1 MITCFRDHPAIV
13 RLMPIDVA
21 PPPRDQDATLR
32 LALHHA
38 LRSGELHLP
47 VLPQITS
54 RVMTLTQDQNADL
67 AELSNLI
74 HQDQSL
80 AGNVLRIANSAAY
93 HTGAPIVSLRQAVMQ
108 MGLATLSEIAMAA
121 CLQST
126 VLSVPGY
133 ERVHRQMFAEAFVAA
148 GFAKEIA
155 RCRRSNVEIAF
166 LCGLLH
172 RIGLPVALG
181 ALTRLQAGARGGSD
195 ESIILALAT
204 EFEPAFAAAVT
215 VAWRL
220 PPEVQVAAQH
230 HREPDQAPEF
240 QMETKLAA
248 LAGCLARGSLNPAG
262 EPTQDP
268 AALPVWA
275 EFNLY
280 PDDVAAVLERG
291 KTLAASVPSFAG
303 RQP

>member
-1 MITCFRDHPAIV
+1 MSTI
-13 RLMPIDVA
+13 VA

-32 LALHHA
+32 PVLRHA
-38 LRSGELHLP
+38 LATGQLHLP
-47 VLPQITS
+47 VLPQVTS
-54 RVMTLTQDQNADL
+54 RVMALTQDPNADL
-67 AELSNLI
+67 AELSHLI

-93 HTGAPIVSLRQAVMQ
+93 RAGEPIVSLRQAVMQ

-126 VLSVPGY
+126 AQSAPGY
-133 ERVHRQMFAEAFVAA
+133 ERLHRQLFAEAFVSA

-155 RCRRSNVEIAF
+155 RCRRSNVEAAF

-181 ALTRLQAGARGGSD
+181 AIARLAGDASRRPDAGTAR
-195 ESIILALAT
+195 ALAE
-204 EFEPAFAAAVT
+204 EFERDYAAAVT
-215 VAWRL
+215 IAWKL
-220 PPEVQVAAQH
+220 PPEVRIAAQH
-230 HREPDQAPEF
+230 HAAPDQAPEF
-240 QMETKLAA
+240 AAEARLAA
-248 LAGCLARGSLNPAG
+248 LAGHLARCYLQP
-262 EPTQDP
+262 DP
-268 AALPVWA
+268 AAREELQALPVWA

-280 PDDVAAVLERG
+280 PDAVAAVLERG
-291 KTLAASVPSFAG
+291 NTLLSSVPAFAG